1 MFFVLIRCPSCIAAI
16 VLTNIP
22 LYFKSIKVNVSGNI
36 KSRIPVTLFIIV
48 CKTINSFRIIYPI
61 IKLNTLIVA
70 ITIIQIISQFGM
82 LSRGINFIRQTMMK
96 IKSEIVSNFEPNL
109 LTAPVLRAT
118 ISSTISLISAVI

>member
-1 MFFVLIRCPSCIAAI
+1 MFFVLIRCPSCIVAI
-16 VLTNIP
+16 VLTKIP